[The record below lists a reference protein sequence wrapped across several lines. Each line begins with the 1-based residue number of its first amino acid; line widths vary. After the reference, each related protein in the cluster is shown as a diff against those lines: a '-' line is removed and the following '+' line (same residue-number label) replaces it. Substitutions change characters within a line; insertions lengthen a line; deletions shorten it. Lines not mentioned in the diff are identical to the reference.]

1 MKAFV
6 LAAVAT
12 FALAVPAFAA
22 PCNTGTTKAKDPTPG
37 QVNPKSSDIDKSSQ
51 NLAGGQQPGS
61 PGTVGAM
68 NNAGVNQM
76 VGQKSGSEAKN
87 DQGAGVGASSKNLAG
102 GQQPA
107 SPGTVGAMNNAGA
120 NQKLGDQAPK
130 DDGC

>member
-1 MKAFV
+1 MRTLILAV
-6 LAAVAT
+6 VAATALAAP
-12 FALAVPAFAA
+12 ALAA

-37 QVNPKSSDIDKSSQ
+37 QVNPKSSDVDKSSH
-51 NLAGGQQPGS
+51 NLAGGQQPAS

-68 NNAGVNQM
+68 NAAGANQM
-76 VGQKSGSEAKN
+76 AGQKPGSEAKN
-87 DQGAGVGASSKNLAG
+87 DQGTGVGTSSKNLAG

-120 NQKLGDQAPK
+120 NQKLGDQAAK